1 MPATVPTDDPHAVG
15 GVEYTDDRSSALLA
29 HLEGLALNHPA
40 ELRAWLSSHV
50 TAMTPLEYPEA
61 PCGDAPQ
68 GMMLSLAVD
77 GRAHTIVNRDMPG
90 FMGV

>member
-1 MPATVPTDDPHAVG
+1 MPTPVQTDDPHAVKSIAY
-15 GVEYTDDRSSALLA
+15 VDDTSSALLA
-29 HLEGLALNHPA
+29 HLESLALNRPA

-61 PCGDAPQ
+61 PCGDVPQ

-77 GRAHTIVNRDMPG
+77 GRAHTLIQRDMPG
-90 FMGV
+90 FVGV

>member
-1 MPATVPTDDPHAVG
+1 M
-15 GVEYTDDRSSALLA
+15 
-29 HLEGLALNHPA
+29 ALNHPA

-68 GMMLSLAVD
+68 GMLLSLDVD

-90 FMGV
+90 FVGV